1 MFLYINSILEKF
13 SVKFSNI
20 KFICSDAAKYNE
32 KLRKK
37 LISENSNLVYTFCF
51 MHMLHNCALMVK
63 NYFTD
68 VNNLI
73 ASVKATTCN
82 ALKFND
88 FFKTIEFPPDVVV
101 TR

>member
-1 MFLYINSILEKF
+1 MVADTTENAVLCFLYINSVLEIF

-51 MHMLHNCALMVK
+51 IHMLHNCSLSVK
-63 NYFTD
+63 NYFTN
-68 VNNLI
+68 VNSLI

-82 ALKFND
+82 TKKQNFL
-88 FFKTIEFPPDVVV
+88 
-101 TR
+101 